1 MTIWLL
7 VVLLMA
13 SLAGLGYRQGAVR
26 VAFSFVGILLG
37 AILAAPLGKLIKPI
51 LSAVGVK
58 NPLLS
63 GPISVLLGFIIISI
77 IFKVIAFSVHQ
88 KVDVYFKYK
97 AGDLRLALYERL
109 LHRVG
114 LCLGLFN
121 GA

>member
-37 AILAAPLGKLIKPI
+37 AVLAAPLGKLIKPI

-63 GPISVLLGFIIISI
+63 VNETERVHRNISRSLVLLAPFWRDNRRHFPEYATMSP
-77 IFKVIAFSVHQ
+77 VVLAPP
-88 KVDVYFKYK
+88 
-97 AGDLRLALYERL
+97 AGSALQDPRPAAVAEL
-109 LHRVG
+109 
-114 LCLGLFN
+114 
-121 GA
+121 